1 MSYLFGSN
9 VETLRMAVNNIVSN
23 RLRAFLT
30 MIGITIGVSSV
41 VLLLSVGRAFEN
53 YVVGEFTAIGTNLVA
68 VFGAEDDR
76 GGFEDLTQSDLDAL
90 NDPLRVP
97 DADFVTAFV
106 DVSGPTVNYEER
118 TTDPSIYG
126 ITQDYIRVERR
137 DVVAGRYI
145 DETDN
150 EGVARVAVLGASTVE
165 NIFPPGVF
173 PVGQSIR
180 IDGIPFRV
188 IGVMDRQGGLGFAD
202 LDNAIFVP
210 MRTAQSRLASNRS
223 VTGEGVVTQILLGAR
238 SDDAIE
244 PMVEQITEVLRE
256 ERDIDFAGEDTF
268 TISTQDDLLDTF
280 GGILSTLTY
289 FLATISGISLIVGG
303 IGIMN
308 IMLVTVTERTKEIGL
323 RKAVG
328 APKGIILFQFVTEA
342 VMLSLMGGGA
352 GILIAGL
359 GSAAVSSLIPAFDVG
374 LNVVSVLL
382 AVGLSTII
390 GVSSGLY
397 PAWRAANLNPIDALR
412 YE

>member
-1 MSYLFGSN
+1 MFSLYTIIEN
-9 VETLRMAVNNIVSN
+9 LRLALTSIMAN

-53 YVVGEFTAIGTNLVA
+53 YVVGEFSAIGTDIVA
-68 VFGAEDDR
+68 VFGARSDR

-90 NDPLRVP
+90 SDPLRVP
-97 DADFVTAFV
+97 DAEWVTAFV

-118 TTDPSIYG
+118 TTDPGIYG
-126 ITQDYIRVERR
+126 ITEEYVRVERR
-137 DVVAGRYI
+137 AVVAGRYI
-145 DETDN
+145 DANDN
-150 EGVARVAVLGASTVE
+150 EGAARVAVLGSSTVQ

-180 IDGIPFRV
+180 IDSINFRV
-188 IGVMDRQGGLGFAD
+188 IGVMEPRGGLGFGD

-210 MRTAQSRLASNRS
+210 MRTAQTRLASNLS
-223 VTGEGVVTQILLGAR
+223 LSGEGIVTQIILGAP
-238 SDDAIE
+238 SEDVIE
-244 PMVEQITEVLRE
+244 PMVQQITEVLRE
-256 ERDIDFAGEDTF
+256 ERDISFADEDTF

-280 GGILSTLTY
+280 GGILSALTY
-289 FLATISGISLIVGG
+289 FLAAISGISLIVGG

-328 APKGIILFQFVTEA
+328 APKGTILFQFVMEA
-342 VMLSLMGGGA
+342 ITLSLIGGVV
-352 GILIAGL
+352 GILIAML
-359 GSAAVSSLIPAFDVG
+359 GSTAVSRLIPAFNVG
-374 LNVVSVLL
+374 LNVTSIVL
-382 AVGLSTII
+382 AVGLSTAI
-390 GVSSGLY
+390 GVASGLY

-412 YE
+412 YD